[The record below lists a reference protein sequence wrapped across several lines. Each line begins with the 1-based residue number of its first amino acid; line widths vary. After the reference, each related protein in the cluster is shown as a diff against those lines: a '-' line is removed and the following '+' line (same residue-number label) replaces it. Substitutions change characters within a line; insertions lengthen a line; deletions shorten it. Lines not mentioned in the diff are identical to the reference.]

1 MGVDVNQGASQIAQ
15 LLQPE
20 QPSDSAPEAEVIDEV
35 IESSEETEASQPET
49 EEADATNETEEQ
61 PETPEEPQQ
70 ETQSDTE
77 AKYKVKV
84 GGEEQ
89 EVSLE
94 DLRKGYMM
102 ESDYRKKTSEVAR
115 QREEA
120 EKKVS
125 ELSNYVKDAE
135 LMLKLDEE
143 DLNSPDNLDLK
154 EYDPTA
160 FYEKREKIEAKRKR
174 LDELKSEAKKVE
186 AEKAQET
193 IAREKELMLQAL
205 PSWLDD
211 NTLNSE
217 VGMINEYWK
226 EIGLN
231 QEDLSRFTD
240 HRLVLMS
247 RDAALYR
254 KLKSAKPETKKVTP
268 KPKSAAPGASK
279 PGDQSERD
287 KTLRSRAAKTGNVR
301 DAAAAIKQLMR

>member
-1 MGVDVNQGASQIAQ
+1 MGVDINQGASQIAQ

-20 QPSDSAPEAEVIDEV
+20 QPSDSAPEAEVIDAA
-35 IESSEETEASQPET
+35 IEATENTDVNQPET
-49 EEADATNETEEQ
+49 VETTNETEEQ
-61 PETPEEPQQ
+61 PETPER
-70 ETQSDTE
+70 DTE

-125 ELSNYVKDAE
+125 ELSSYVKDAE
-135 LMLKLDEE
+135 LLLKLETE
-143 DLNSPDNLDLK
+143 DLNSPENLDLK

-160 FYEKREKIEAKRKR
+160 YYEKREKIEAKKKR

-186 AEKAQET
+186 AENVQET
-193 IAREKELMLQAL
+193 IAKEKELMLQAL

-217 VGMINEYWK
+217 VSMINEYWK

-247 RDAALYR
+247 REAALYR
-254 KLKSAKPETKKVTP
+254 KLKSAKPEMKKVTP
-268 KPKSAAPGASK
+268 TPKSAAPGASK
-279 PGDQSERD
+279 SGDQSERD
-287 KTLRSRAAKTGNVR
+287 KSLRSRAAKTGNVR